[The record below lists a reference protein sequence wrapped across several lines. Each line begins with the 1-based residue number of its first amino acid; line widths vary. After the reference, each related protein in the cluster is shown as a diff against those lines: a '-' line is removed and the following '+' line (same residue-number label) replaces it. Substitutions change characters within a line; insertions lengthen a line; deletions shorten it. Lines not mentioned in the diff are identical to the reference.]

1 MVNNFKTKE
10 DFYLG
15 MKKSLDF
22 VDFLNK
28 TIHPDGKGG
37 FYDARLLTV
46 TYSYKDNPEEVHYE
60 EVRHRDGKYVIKT
73 GIVGSRKAYVANMK
87 DDSEKCLEAIA
98 YTFPSCIE
106 DLKSKGA
113 TILDI
118 TVLGD

>member
-28 TIHPDGKGG
+28 TVHPDGKGG
-37 FYDARLLTV
+37 FCNARLLTV
-46 TYSYKDNPEEVHYE
+46 TYSYEDSPEEVHYE

-73 GIVGSRKAYVANMK
+73 GTVGSGKAYAAETK
-87 DDSEKCLEAIA
+87 DDSEQCLEAIA
-98 YTFPSCIE
+98 NTFPSCIE
-106 DLKSKGA
+106 YLKSKGA